1 MMRTD
6 GRDRTE
12 LREIVMETGYQP
24 LPAGSVLIT
33 WGETRVLCSACVDN
47 RVPPFLFGKKQ
58 GWVTAEYDMI
68 PGSGNRR
75 VRRDRGGVLKGRT
88 QEIKRLIGR
97 SLRQC
102 VSLGRLGE
110 RTITVDCDVLVAD
123 GGTRVASI
131 TGGAVALRLA
141 LKRLLVS
148 GVLEIDPWESF
159 VAGLSL
165 GLVGESILLD
175 LCYTEDSEAVMDMN
189 VVATESGRIVEIQ
202 ASAEQ
207 GTVDLTTVTEMAQS
221 AINAIRDHV
230 IPLQQLAVGD

>member
-88 QEIKRLIGR
+88 QEIQRLIGR

>member
-1 MMRTD
+1 MRAD
-6 GRDRTE
+6 GRNRTE

-33 WGETRVLCSACVDN
+33 WGETRVLCSACVEN
-47 RVPPFLFGKKQ
+47 RIPPFLFGKKQ

-88 QEIKRLIGR
+88 QEIQRLIGR

-102 VSLGRLGE
+102 VSLSRLGE

-148 GVLEIDPWESF
+148 GVLDIDPWENF

-165 GLVGESILLD
+165 GLVGDSILLD
-175 LCYTEDSEAVMDMN
+175 LCYTEDSDAIMDMN

-207 GTVDLTTVTEMAQS
+207 GTVDLSIVTEMAES
-221 AINAIRDHV
+221 AIDAIRDHI

>member
-1 MMRTD
+1 MRTD

-33 WGETRVLCSACVDN
+33 WGETRVLCSACVEN
-47 RVPPFLFGKKQ
+47 RIPPFLFGKKQ

-88 QEIKRLIGR
+88 QEIQRLIGR

-102 VSLGRLGE
+102 VSLSRLGE

-148 GVLEIDPWESF
+148 GVLDMDPWENF

-207 GTVDLTTVTEMAQS
+207 GTVDLATVTEMAES
-221 AINAIRDHV
+221 AIGAIKDQV
-230 IPLQQLAVGD
+230 IPLQLLAAGD